1 MKNERSQRKTMLDVD
16 VAAGEGVDEY
26 ADVAG
31 HSSRSACTG
40 CTRDMRIIIVSWLRR
55 ILEILYI
62 LSCIPS

>member
-1 MKNERSQRKTMLDVD
+1 MLDVD
-16 VAAGEGVDEY
+16 VAAGEGADEY